1 MQLPVGLT
9 ATNPKGAVK
18 QQQVA
23 QPAPKQAPEQQPT
36 AAMNKRTSSAPA
48 PKQQSQQQPAQSKGP
63 IMAAENPNAMY
74 NGALAV
80 FNAKSHSIKAI
91 EEVLSP
97 LTHFP
102 ATLHHSDLPPLPFRE
117 QTSVEDLL
125 AALTERNRHLSPKR
139 PATQQQK
146 QAQKTNARAQ
156 SALAGPTPSKAVLP
170 AYTSSYAAIAKH
182 IPAAMRPSDH
192 YDSGFEDS
200 TMAGYLALKTQGML
214 DRRAAA
220 EELHRQRYRNRIAPR
235 WEMDLRGTK
244 HLTDLFAAYRNSW
257 NVDLRGTVF
266 QRTVMKGTNPRA
278 PLTPEQEELSITL
291 CNTVLAE
298 QGFQRR
304 KTARN
309 EQYLLNSFLL
319 FI

>member
-1 MQLPVGLT
+1 MFRLPPTQL
-9 ATNPKGAVK
+9 
-18 QQQVA
+18 
-23 QPAPKQAPEQQPT
+23 
-36 AAMNKRTSSAPA
+36 TSSAPA
-48 PKQQSQQQPAQSKGP
+48 PKQQSQRQPAQSKGP
-63 IMAAENPNAMY
+63 VMAADNPNVMY

-80 FNAKSHSIKAI
+80 LNAKSHSIKAI

-97 LTHFP
+97 LVHFP

-139 PATQQQK
+139 PATQQQQQGQ
-146 QAQKTNARAQ
+146 QAQAAKARPQ
-156 SALAGPTPSKAVLP
+156 SAMAGPAPSKAALP
-170 AYTSSYAAIAKH
+170 VYTSSYAAIAKH
-182 IPAAMRPSDH
+182 IPTAMRPSDH
-192 YDSGFEDS
+192 YDGGFEDS
-200 TMAGYLALKTQGML
+200 TLAGYLALGTQRLL
-214 DRRAAA
+214 DRRVAA

-244 HLTDLFAAYRNSW
+244 HLTDLFSAYRNSW
-257 NVDLRGTVF
+257 NVDLRGTAF

-278 PLTPEQEELSITL
+278 PLTPEQEELSMTL

-304 KTARN
+304 KTSRN